1 MKRRGTHATT
11 GMVKQ
16 QEDKQKR
23 WSEVVNFER
32 MWWLKGKKMD
42 RDSKERGGRGEAVKG
57 LRRKGLDFF
66 FFFLRMKESVSQG
79 KMWLESQ
86 TTGPYSPGR
95 HEI

>member
-23 WSEVVNFER
+23 RSEVVNFER
-32 MWWLKGKKMD
+32 RWWLKGKKMD

-57 LRRKGLDFF
+57 LRRKGLDYFF
-66 FFFLRMKESVSQG
+66 FKDERESV
-79 KMWLESQ
+79 
-86 TTGPYSPGR
+86 TGEDVVGISNHGPLLSWAS
-95 HEI
+95 

>member
-1 MKRRGTHATT
+1 
-11 GMVKQ
+11 MVKQ

-23 WSEVVNFER
+23 RGDVVNFDR
-32 MWWLKGKKMD
+32 RWWLKGKKMD

-57 LRRKGLDFF
+57 LRRNG
-66 FFFLRMKESVSQG
+66 FFLRMKERVSQG

>member
-11 GMVKQ
+11 AMVKQ

-23 WSEVVNFER
+23 RGDVVNFER
-32 MWWLKGKKMD
+32 RWWLKGKKMD

-66 FFFLRMKESVSQG
+66 LRMKERVSQG

-86 TTGPYSPGR
+86 ITGPYSPGR

>member
-1 MKRRGTHATT
+1 
-11 GMVKQ
+11 MVKQ

-23 WSEVVNFER
+23 RGDVVNFER
-32 MWWLKGKKMD
+32 RWWLKGEKMD

-66 FFFLRMKESVSQG
+66 LRMKERVSQG

>member
-11 GMVKQ
+11 AMVKQ

-23 WSEVVNFER
+23 RGDVVNFER
-32 MWWLKGKKMD
+32 RWWLKGKKMD

-66 FFFLRMKESVSQG
+66 LRMKERVSQG